1 MFRQLKIILI
11 IYTKLTFVP
20 NLLFTALKSSRLLV
34 IQTQNL
40 PVIFSFTIF
49 INTVRLRFLNY
60 TSDDSHHILVKT
72 KFLGMID
79 KPASCHIS
87 NTLFSLSSLCDYCIR
102 PLHTSTYKKG
112 FLDLSLQL
120 LALCTFSSFRNT
132 FTFSV
137 L

>member
-87 NTLFSLSSLCDYCIR
+87 NTLFSLSS
-102 PLHTSTYKKG
+102 P
-112 FLDLSLQL
+112 
-120 LALCTFSSFRNT
+120 AL
-132 FTFSV
+132 
-137 L
+137 